1 MYGHPPTTTGTT
13 RKQRV
18 GVGNLMQGSNTQR
31 AVIRQICFKDCGK
44 KCRGKTVGLSR
55 LLELFECPEVDRVEI
70 DRGKSPQ
77 FQCIDQLCAMLISMV
92 DGLCQQS

>member
-18 GVGNLMQGSNTQR
+18 GVGNPMQLSIASS
-31 AVIRQICFKDCGK
+31 AVIHQSHFTGGRKNYSD
-44 KCRGKTVGLSR
+44 KTVGLSR